1 MSIDTYLEKD
11 KELMVFVLRL
21 NGNKYSISLEQEL
34 AFSFET
40 INEDLIKHAAKMA
53 FVCACFEEAT
63 YLLEKA
69 KLDLTQ
75 LESSLYVGYKGTTNG
90 GSGKP
95 LTEAML
101 KAMIDTDRDVIA
113 KRSDITTYESYCR
126 ELKYIVKCF
135 ETRFFAMQS
144 FVSTIRK
151 SNT

>member
-1 MSIDTYLEKD
+1 MSIEKFLEED
-11 KELMVFVLRL
+11 KEPTTVVLRL
-21 NGNKYSISLEQEL
+21 NGNKYTISLSDEL

-63 YLLEKA
+63 YILEKA
-69 KLDLTQ
+69 RLDLTQ
-75 LESSLYVGYKGTTNG
+75 LESLLYVGYKGTNG

-101 KAMIDTDRDVIA
+101 KAMIDTDRDVIV
-113 KRSDITTYESYCR
+113 KRSDIITYESYHR
-126 ELKYIVKCF
+126 ELKNVVKCF